1 METIFSRTEELI
13 GADNLEKLHMAKV
26 AVFGIGGVGS
36 FVAEGLARAGIGELM
51 LVDKDVIN
59 ITNCNR
65 QIHATTKTVG
75 YSKVEVMK
83 QRLIDINPEIKI
95 STFQELYIPNNTTI
109 PIDSSY
115 SYIVDAVD
123 TVTAKIGLVELA
135 KKIMVPII
143 SCMGTGN
150 KIEPT
155 MLQVEDISKT
165 SICPLAKVMRQEL
178 RKRGIYHLKVV
189 YSKETPLKSQNNV
202 ISSIV
207 FVPSVAGMIIAS
219 EVIKD
224 LLKK

>member
-59 ITNCNR
+59 VTNCNR

-123 TVTAKIGLVELA
+123 TVTAKIGLAELA